1 MGNSTHS
8 FFALNS
14 VTNSANKL
22 KTMTNQDPELSRE
35 EELCLNQTRKA
46 LDTIRFSPRPE
57 TLQAIA
63 EYAKKATTP
72 SK

>member
-14 VTNSANKL
+14 VTGSANNSK
-22 KTMTNQDPELSRE
+22 MTNKDQELSRE
-35 EELCLNQTRKA
+35 EERSLNQTRKA

-57 TLQAIA
+57 TLAAIA
-63 EYAKKATTP
+63 DYARKVTP
-72 SK
+72 SR

>member
-8 FFALNS
+8 FYTIHS
-14 VTNSANKL
+14 VTRSANKS
-22 KTMTNQDPELSRE
+22 KKMTNQDPELSRE
-35 EELCLNQTRKA
+35 EERSLNQTRKA

-63 EYAKKATTP
+63 EYAKKATP

>member
-14 VTNSANKL
+14 VTNSANKQ
-22 KTMTNQDPELSRE
+22 KTMTNQDQELSRE
-35 EELCLNQTRKA
+35 EERSLHQTRKA

-57 TLQAIA
+57 TLKAIA
-63 EYAKKATTP
+63 EYAKKAATP
-72 SK
+72 AK

>member
-1 MGNSTHS
+1 MGNSTYS

-14 VTNSANKL
+14 VTSSANKPN
-22 KTMTNQDPELSRE
+22 KMTNQDPELSRE
-35 EELCLNQTRKA
+35 EEICLNQTRKA

-63 EYAKKATTP
+63 DYARKATP

>member
-1 MGNSTHS
+1 
-8 FFALNS
+8 
-14 VTNSANKL
+14 
-22 KTMTNQDPELSRE
+22 MTNQDPELSRE

-63 EYAKKATTP
+63 DYAKKATTP